1 MSVKVNFEKH
11 CNEAN
16 SWLLEIA
23 ENIDHPGR
31 TDWAYGCLKAVLH
44 TIRDRTTIE
53 EVFHFS
59 AQLPVLIRGI
69 FFEGYKP
76 TGKPDKMNANEFIR
90 KIKKEVGPGGFG
102 YPEEAFRVVL
112 ELLYKKHP
120 PVKWMTFEA
129 QCRKEY
135 KKYGINIAHCN
146 LIMKWKCRP
155 RLLQ

>member
-1 MSVKVNFEKH
+1 MSVKVNLEKH

-44 TIRDRTTIE
+44 TIRDRTTLE

-69 FFEGYKP
+69 YFEGYKP
-76 TGKPDKMNANEFIR
+76 TGKPEKMNANEFIQN
-90 KIKKEVGPGGFG
+90 IKKGIGPGGFG

-112 ELLYKKHP
+112 ELLYDKTSPGEMDDIRGSMPKGIQK
-120 PVKWMTFEA
+120 VWD
-129 QCRKEY
+129 
-135 KKYGINIAHCN
+135 KY
-146 LIMKWKCRP
+146 RP
-155 RLLQ
+155 LELDEEPEM